1 MAIVNQNFLN
11 LSGRYLFSEIT
22 SKVNAFQKQ
31 NPEADIIRMGIGDVS
46 RPLVP
51 KVIEA
56 MHQATQECSCSATF
70 RGYGPEHGYNFLR
83 QAICS
88 SDYKSR
94 GIDIDESEVFIS
106 DGAKSDT
113 GNIGDILSC
122 DNLIGIT
129 DPVYPVYIDTN
140 MMIGRK
146 IQYITCTPE
155 NGFTGDIPSNKLDVV
170 YLCYPNN
177 PTGAVITREKLQ
189 KWVDYALANDCL
201 LLFDGAY
208 EAFIRDESIP
218 RSVYEIPEAKRCAI
232 EFRSFSKTAGF
243 TGIRCGYTV
252 VPRELSAAAK
262 DGSRVFLNGLWER
275 RQSCKFNG
283 ASYISQRAAEA
294 VYSPEGQAQITA
306 DIDAYLDTAKIIR
319 AAMLEMG
326 LNPTGGDNSPYIWSR
341 TPNGMPSWE
350 FFDFL
355 LEKAGVVMT
364 PGAGFGQAGEGWFRL
379 TAFQQKDRTI
389 EAMNRIK
396 KYIK

>member
-1 MAIVNQNFLN
+1 ML
-11 LSGRYLFSEIT
+11 
-22 SKVNAFQKQ
+22 
-31 NPEADIIRMGIGDVS
+31 
-46 RPLVP
+46 
-51 KVIEA
+51 
-56 MHQATQECSCSATF
+56 
-70 RGYGPEHGYNFLR
+70 
-83 QAICS
+83 
-88 SDYKSR
+88 
-94 GIDIDESEVFIS
+94 
-106 DGAKSDT
+106 
-113 GNIGDILSC
+113 
-122 DNLIGIT
+122 
-129 DPVYPVYIDTN
+129 
-140 MMIGRK
+140 
-146 IQYITCTPE
+146 
-155 NGFTGDIPSNKLDVV
+155 
-170 YLCYPNN
+170 
-177 PTGAVITREKLQ
+177 
-189 KWVDYALANDCL
+189 
-201 LLFDGAY
+201 
-208 EAFIRDESIP
+208 
-218 RSVYEIPEAKRCAI
+218 
-232 EFRSFSKTAGF
+232 FRS
-243 TGIRCGYTV
+243 V

-350 FFDFL
+350 FFDYL